1 MSEPCSKMIKILRE
15 VVKTLPTFSA
25 LGQDSFLSINFF
37 FQAAYISGV
46 LAKFMFHFTHPWWHG
61 GCDLM

>member
-1 MSEPCSKMIKILRE
+1 
-15 VVKTLPTFSA
+15 VKTLPTFSA

-37 FQAAYISGV
+37 FQAAYISGL